1 MGEIKMN
8 KTLIINA
15 HPKIDDTSSVSLQV
29 FNHFLKAYKGLI
41 HDSEVIEQ
49 INLYSEVVPMI
60 DKTVLSA
67 WEKQRKEQELTSQE
81 QKVTERMSEILQQF
95 KSANSYVI
103 VLPLHNFNIPSKL
116 KDYMDNIM
124 IARETFK
131 YTENGSVGLLKE
143 GRRLL
148 VIQASGGIYTNNDWY
163 TEVEY
168 SHKYL
173 KSMFNFLGIE
183 DYQIIRAQGTNLLE
197 PNEVL
202 QKAYKE
208 AEEAALRLA
217 PKLILS

>member
-1 MGEIKMN
+1 MN

-15 HPKIDDTSSVSLQV
+15 HPKVDDTSSVSLQV
-29 FNHFLKAYKGLI
+29 FNHFLKAYKELI
-41 HDSEVIEQ
+41 PDSEAIEQ
-49 INLYSEVVPMI
+49 INLYSDEVPMI

-81 QKVTERMSEILQQF
+81 QKVTERMSEILNQF
-95 KSANSYVI
+95 KSANTYII

-116 KDYMDNIM
+116 KDYMDNIL

-131 YTENGSVGLLKE
+131 YTENGSVGLLND
-143 GRRLL
+143 GRRML
-148 VIQASGGIYTNNDWY
+148 VIQASGSIYTNNDWY
-163 TEVEY
+163 TEVDY
-168 SHKYL
+168 SQKYL

-183 DYQIIRAQGTNLLE
+183 DYQIIRAQGTALLE

-202 QKAYKE
+202 QIAYKE
-208 AEEAALRLA
+208 AEEAVSRLA

>member
-1 MGEIKMN
+1 
-8 KTLIINA
+8 
-15 HPKIDDTSSVSLQV
+15 
-29 FNHFLKAYKGLI
+29 
-41 HDSEVIEQ
+41 
-49 INLYSEVVPMI
+49 MI
-60 DKTVLSA
+60 DNTVLSA
-67 WEKQRKEQELTSQE
+67 WEKQRKEQKLTSQE

-95 KSANSYVI
+95 KSANTYVI

-131 YTENGSVGLLKE
+131 YTENGSVGLLKD

-197 PNEVL
+197 PIEVL

-208 AEEAALRLA
+208 AEEVALRLA
-217 PKLILS
+217 PKLILY